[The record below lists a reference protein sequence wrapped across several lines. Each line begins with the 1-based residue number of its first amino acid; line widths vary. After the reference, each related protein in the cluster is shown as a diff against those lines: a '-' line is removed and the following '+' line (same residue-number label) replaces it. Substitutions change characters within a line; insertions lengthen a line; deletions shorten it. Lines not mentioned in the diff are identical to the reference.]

1 MNDLQTILEISS
13 SRHTHLCPRQVLG
26 ARIGIKGGQLLG
38 LDLPRKDKRLLIILE
53 TDGCFADG
61 VESATGCTL
70 GHRTLRVED
79 YGKVAATFID
89 VKTNQAVRLVPKLD
103 VRKRAFQYAADE
115 TRRYFAQLHAYQV
128 MPDDELLEVTPVLMN
143 VSVKDI
149 ISRAGVRVNCENCGE
164 EILNEREIL
173 LNEQTFC
180 RPCAFGGYYSP
191 QLVFEASKLLYEQSV
206 E

>member
-180 RPCAFGGYYSP
+180 RPCALGGYYRP

-206 E
+206 K